1 MPSPNAANREAFAI
15 SQDLPAAPQSSPKG
29 KLNPHLF
36 VLLEG
41 PMQRMFL
48 KALTIAFLMSMPA
61 YGQSLGEIAREYRE
75 KQNAQEASG
84 AEPKVFTNKDL
95 PANPE
100 GYQAP
105 RGPQP
110 VAHKWDSEGMEG
122 GAADGRGL
130 ARPSSD
136 RSTFDRPTFD
146 RSSGGNSSPFA
157 QPGYHSSPQGQQ
169 QGIRSGPQGM
179 EGQRGGEQW
188 RQQIQE
194 RENRIASMQA
204 RIDQMNASVRSGG
217 ASAQGPYNRY
227 QSRQAERATEMQ
239 MRLDEQKRKLDQMQ
253 DAARHAGM
261 HTQVYDP

>member
-1 MPSPNAANREAFAI
+1 
-15 SQDLPAAPQSSPKG
+15 
-29 KLNPHLF
+29 
-36 VLLEG
+36 
-41 PMQRMFL
+41 MQRMFL
-48 KALTIAFLMSMPA
+48 KALAIAFLMSMPA

-75 KQNAQEASG
+75 KQNEQEASG

-105 RGPQP
+105 RGPQS

-122 GAADGRGL
+122 GAADGRTL
-130 ARPSSD
+130 PRPSLDS
-136 RSTFDRPTFD
+136 ST
-146 RSSGGNSSPFA
+146 GGNSSPFA
-157 QPGYHSSPQGQQ
+157 QPGYRSSPQGMRSGS
-169 QGIRSGPQGM
+169 QGGAQSMRSGPQGM

-204 RIDQMNASVRSGG
+204 RIDQMNASMRSGG

-227 QSRQAERATEMQ
+227 QSRQAERAAEMQ
-239 MRLDEQKRKLDQMQ
+239 MRLDEQKRKLEQMQ

>member
-1 MPSPNAANREAFAI
+1 
-15 SQDLPAAPQSSPKG
+15 
-29 KLNPHLF
+29 
-36 VLLEG
+36 
-41 PMQRMFL
+41 MQRIIL
-48 KALTIAFLMSMPA
+48 KALAIALLMSIPA

-122 GAADGRGL
+122 GAADDRGL
-130 ARPSSD
+130 DRSSSD
-136 RSTFDRPTFD
+136 RPA
-146 RSSGGNSSPFA
+146 SGNNSPFA
-157 QPGYHSSPQGQQ
+157 QPGYRSSPQGMRSSP
-169 QGIRSGPQGM
+169 QGGPQGMRAGQQGM

-204 RIDQMNASVRSGG
+204 RIDQMNASMRSGG

-227 QSRQAERATEMQ
+227 QSRQAERVTEMQ

-253 DAARHAGM
+253 DAARHAGL

>member
-1 MPSPNAANREAFAI
+1 
-15 SQDLPAAPQSSPKG
+15 
-29 KLNPHLF
+29 
-36 VLLEG
+36 
-41 PMQRMFL
+41 MQRMLFR
-48 KALTIAFLMSMPA
+48 ALAIACLMNLPA
-61 YGQSLGEIAREYRE
+61 HGQSLGEIAREYRE
-75 KQNAQEASG
+75 KQNAQESSG

-110 VAHKWDSEGMEG
+110 ARTWDSEGT
-122 GAADGRGL
+122 DG
-130 ARPSSD
+130 SS
-136 RSTFDRPTFD
+136 FD
-146 RSSGGNSSPFA
+146 RSSGGTSNPFV
-157 QPGYHSSPQGQQ
+157 QPGYRSSPQGVRSSSQGGQ
-169 QGIRSGPQGM
+169 QGMRSAAQGM
-179 EGQRGGEQW
+179 EGQRGGDQW

-204 RIDQMNASVRSGG
+204 RIDQMNGSMRSGG
-217 ASAQGPYNRY
+217 AGAQGPHTRY
-227 QSRQAERATEMQ
+227 QSRQAEHVAEMQ

>member
-1 MPSPNAANREAFAI
+1 
-15 SQDLPAAPQSSPKG
+15 
-29 KLNPHLF
+29 
-36 VLLEG
+36 
-41 PMQRMFL
+41 MQRMFL
-48 KALTIAFLMSMPA
+48 KALAIACLMSMPA

-100 GYQAP
+100 GYQSP

-122 GAADGRGL
+122 GAADSREL
-130 ARPSSD
+130 RHPSSD
-136 RSTFDRPTFD
+136 LPSFDRP
-146 RSSGGNSSPFA
+146 SGGNSSPFA
-157 QPGYHSSPQGQQ
+157 QPGYRSSPQGMRSSS
-169 QGIRSGPQGM
+169 QGGAQGMRSESQGM

-217 ASAQGPYNRY
+217 TSAQGPHNRY

>member
-1 MPSPNAANREAFAI
+1 MPR
-15 SQDLPAAPQSSPKG
+15 L
-29 KLNPHLF
+29 
-36 VLLEG
+36 
-41 PMQRMFL
+41 FL
-48 KALTIAFLMSMPA
+48 KMLAIALLMNIPA

-75 KQNAQEASG
+75 KQNAQQGSG

-105 RGPQP
+105 REPQP
-110 VAHKWDSEGMEG
+110 VGHVSDSNCFDHPS
-122 GAADGRGL
+122 DGR
-130 ARPSSD
+130 S
-136 RSTFDRPTFD
+136 FDRP
-146 RSSGGNSSPFA
+146 SGGSNSPFA
-157 QPGYHSSPQGQQ
+157 EPGYRSSPQGMRSGQ
-169 QGIRSGPQGM
+169 QGMRSASQGM

-204 RIDQMNASVRSGG
+204 RIDQMSASMRSGG
-217 ASAQGPYNRY
+217 TSAQGPHNRY
-227 QSRQAERATEMQ
+227 QSRQAERVAEMQ

>member
-1 MPSPNAANREAFAI
+1 
-15 SQDLPAAPQSSPKG
+15 
-29 KLNPHLF
+29 
-36 VLLEG
+36 
-41 PMQRMFL
+41 MQRMFL
-48 KALTIAFLMSMPA
+48 KALAIAFLMSMPA

-75 KQNAQEASG
+75 KQNEQEASG

-100 GYQAP
+100 GYQSP

-122 GAADGRGL
+122 GAADSRGVD
-130 ARPSSD
+130 RPSS
-136 RSTFDRPTFD
+136 
-146 RSSGGNSSPFA
+146 GNSNPFA
-157 QPGYHSSPQGQQ
+157 QPGYRSSPQGMRPSSQGGQ
-169 QGIRSGPQGM
+169 QGMRSGSQGI

-204 RIDQMNASVRSGG
+204 RIDQMNASMRSGSM
-217 ASAQGPYNRY
+217 SAQGPHNRY
-227 QSRQAERATEMQ
+227 QSRQAEHVAEMQ
-239 MRLDEQKRKLDQMQ
+239 TRLDEQKRKLDQMQ

>member
-1 MPSPNAANREAFAI
+1 
-15 SQDLPAAPQSSPKG
+15 
-29 KLNPHLF
+29 
-36 VLLEG
+36 
-41 PMQRMFL
+41 MQRTFL
-48 KALTIAFLMSMPA
+48 KALAIAVLMSMPA

-75 KQNAQEASG
+75 KQNEQEASG

-122 GAADGRGL
+122 GVADGRGL
-130 ARPSSD
+130 DHPSSD
-136 RSTFDRPTFD
+136 RPA
-146 RSSGGNSSPFA
+146 GGNSNPFA
-157 QPGYHSSPQGQQ
+157 QPGYRSSPQGMRPSPQGGQ
-169 QGIRSGPQGM
+169 QGMRSAPPGM

-204 RIDQMNASVRSGG
+204 RIDQMNASMRSGG

-227 QSRQAERATEMQ
+227 QSRQSERVAEMQ